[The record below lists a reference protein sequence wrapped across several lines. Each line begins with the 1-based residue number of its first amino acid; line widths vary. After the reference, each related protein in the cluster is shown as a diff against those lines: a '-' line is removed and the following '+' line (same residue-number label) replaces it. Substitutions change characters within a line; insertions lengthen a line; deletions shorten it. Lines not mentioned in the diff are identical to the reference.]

1 MVKLGNLSLS
11 LRSLSLD
18 HETEDGDTIASIN
31 KYLEDNLEEYRR
43 FRQLG
48 QSIVGEDADIP
59 EKLEIELDA
68 DTPTTGAAPEA
79 PKKRGRKSKNQ
90 PDPAPAVAPPPA
102 PVPGAT
108 VPAAP
113 AAPAAPTAPAAPPAP
128 VDTTPNANGI
138 PAFLDRAA
146 APPAPAA
153 PVAPVATMAPPPPP
167 APIVAAP
174 PVGTLAPKIVAE
186 LRTRAT
192 GSPDG
197 GAGLVAW
204 LAGAALVVPNATFE
218 EAMECLQF
226 LDDAKLGPA
235 ATALGIS

>member
-68 DTPTTGAAPEA
+68 DAPTAATATPEA

-90 PDPAPAVAPPPA
+90 SDPATAVAPPPA

-108 VPAAP
+108 AP
-113 AAPAAPTAPAAPPAP
+113 AAP

-153 PVAPVATMAPPPPP
+153 PAAPVATMAPPPPP
-167 APIVAAP
+167 APPAP

-186 LRTRAT
+186 LRGRAT
-192 GSPDG
+192 GSADG
-197 GAGLVAW
+197 GKGLVEW

-235 ATALGIS
+235 AQALGIS